1 MIVTGS
7 WDRTVKYWDLRSAT
21 PAAQLSFAERVYSLD
36 ARNRLLVIATADRQL
51 HLVNLDNWGAIWSTR
66 QSPLKHQSR
75 VVTCF
80 LDATGFALGG
90 IEGRV
95 SFQYASQQDDA
106 RYQKVLHYVIRLK
119 LIWLSKSY
127 SFKCHRDKEVNNMT
141 NVWTINDI
149 SVHPVH
155 GTFST
160 CGSEGSFQFW
170 DKERKCRLKEYRDVG
185 GPISATAFNRNGTIF
200 AYAVS
205 YDWSKGYSHNT
216 PNLPNKIMLHPVLAD
231 DCKPR
236 HIIGKR

>member
-1 MIVTGS
+1 
-7 WDRTVKYWDLRSAT
+7 
-21 PAAQLSFAERVYSLD
+21 
-36 ARNRLLVIATADRQL
+36 
-51 HLVNLDNWGAIWSTR
+51 
-66 QSPLKHQSR
+66 
-75 VVTCF
+75 
-80 LDATGFALGG
+80 
-90 IEGRV
+90 
-95 SFQYASQQDDA
+95 
-106 RYQKVLHYVIRLK
+106 
-119 LIWLSKSY
+119 
-127 SFKCHRDKEVNNMT
+127 MT

-170 DKERKCRLKEYRDVG
+170 DKERKCRLKEYRDAG

-216 PNLPNKIMLHPVLAD
+216 PNLPHKIMLHPVLAD